1 MSSIL
6 KVSANSAHSILW
18 WRGREKPQF
27 LGVAV
32 LGRDLVLAFERLPTH
47 SEHELP
53 RTSLLSSRSSVEES
67 SQAPSLCHD
76 PAAGFEPWLSLVW
89 MTYSGHSMRPCLPRL
104 LNGGS
109 NGTGLMWP
117 LGGFSELSD
126 VGWKHLDW
134 LWHSGY
140 PARMGSYEDE
150 YDRCH

>member
-32 LGRDLVLAFERLPTH
+32 LGRDLVLPSKGCQPILNMSCQEP
-47 SEHELP
+47 P
-53 RTSLLSSRSSVEES
+53 SSPLDRPWKNPVKR
-67 SQAPSLCHD
+67 PVCHD

-109 NGTGLMWP
+109 NGTELMWP

-134 LWHSGY
+134 LWHSRY